1 MRDAAH
7 GNDLKQFGVY
17 VIPRMDELIVDR
29 HGANDE
35 LFRAYFDKPDFRDLM
50 VEALVGGLYEQL
62 RGESA

>member
-1 MRDAAH
+1 
-7 GNDLKQFGVY
+7 
-17 VIPRMDELIVDR
+17 MDELIGDR

-62 RGESA
+62 RAACFIKWTRGR